1 MIIASLVGTSA
12 PTAVLAGVLSIA
24 IFAILG
30 VIVGP
35 DFDGVNAPAI
45 GKSQPSKDD
54 WSKNIN
60 NLNFKWPHKK
70 AFKNYLLC
78 IFCIFILY
86 KK

>member
-1 MIIASLVGTSA
+1 MIIASLVGTPA

-24 IFAILG
+24 LFAIVG

-35 DFDGVNAPAI
+35 NFDGVNAPAI

-60 NLNFKWPHKK
+60 KLNFKWLHKK
-70 AFKNYLLC
+70 YLK
-78 IFCIFILY
+78 FIDSVYFDVFLVT
-86 KK
+86 